1 MACITSLT
9 KLINIFPIFI
19 FASCFPPLMLSQSFR
34 SLQLPPKVT
43 GPESIAFEFGTSR
56 FYVGVADGRILQYNG
71 PRVGFRD
78 FGFTGPNRSKRMCD
92 GTTDPNL
99 GPICGRPLGLAF
111 HYSLNKL
118 YICDAY
124 FGLMVL
130 GSSGKQATQVSA
142 AADGEPYRLCDAL
155 DVHQPSG
162 NVIFVDSSANYD
174 LRNLSKAVNANDS
187 TGRLLM
193 YNPDTDRVTVL
204 MKNLS
209 GPAGVAVSQDGTNVL
224 VSNFINNSTIRYWL
238 RGPGANTYDVINLQ
252 ERPDNIKRTAFGD
265 FWGAAALVKQPT
277 RSLVPIGQRINGFGR
292 VLRTVNFEAWYGN
305 QLISEVQEFGG
316 ELYLGSLSAPF
327 VGVFRF

>member
-1 MACITSLT
+1 MACIISLT

-19 FASCFPPLMLSQSFR
+19 FVSCFPPLMLSQSFR

-174 LRNLSKAVNANDS
+174 LRNISKAVNANDS

-209 GPAGVAVSQDGTNVL
+209 GPAGVAVSQDGT
-224 VSNFINNSTIRYWL
+224 Y
-238 RGPGANTYDVINLQ
+238 

-265 FWGAAALVKQPT
+265 FWRAAALVKQPT